1 MKKPNRNKS
10 SEIGKQLESA
20 NKVVTASKVPKK
32 QNDSRTSSCH
42 SEVRNYKSHLKS
54 SSRTVSMHKIPTVQT
69 ILNKSTNGHTR
80 VKSRVMPETTQ
91 DTGLTKI
98 LKNITRNSFKNT
110 EIKKQKSPLSKRAR
124 NMGIKCTKS
133 NLQTYNKENLNAAMK
148 KLATMT
154 EIKQTHYGL
163 SHINTK

>member
-1 MKKPNRNKS
+1 MSTIKVQTQTVDVKPLESHNRSHSKETTKRSHSYFNSTTLNSTQLKNIDQQANKPIKHTDTKSLKKPNRNKS

-54 SSRTVSMHKIPTVQT
+54 SSRTVSMHKIPTAQT

-91 DTGLTKI
+91 DT
-98 LKNITRNSFKNT
+98 
-110 EIKKQKSPLSKRAR
+110 EIGRA
-124 NMGIKCTKS
+124 
-133 NLQTYNKENLNAAMK
+133 
-148 KLATMT
+148 
-154 EIKQTHYGL
+154 HV
-163 SHINTK
+163 